1 MLQYNAIIRIIT
13 PIIIQTGQQYDL
25 WDLMPNPKNPKEI
38 WIINPS
44 LAYASLSQ
52 EMQKKFDLLIDELS
66 KLKGDAVKQK
76 MTALRDMLHGAVIS
90 NPSVIMQKAQGLD
103 NFKEELTRNPN
114 AEIRK
119 IYKES
124 LTNRPYIP
132 GSSIKGM
139 IRTAVL
145 EAIRKNKQLI
155 PNIDRDHDV
164 RRGKVSIKAVH
175 SFEDRI
181 LLGANRRKVYD
192 DPFKFLHVSDFIIEK
207 TDTIFGTVR
216 VTSARGKIPTYTE
229 MTGCELLNNQE
240 YLAKG
245 TITIYDDELKKYL
258 ATLNQYDKSALH
270 ILPQVFRAE
279 FILGALKNFYE
290 PLLNNKKHPVD
301 SEIKNLM
308 QNKNKSN
315 TAVPIRL
322 GRFSQVESKTFKVE
336 RTWERGDSRRMN
348 FEGGKTRAYV
358 KGTIGAGWGLMT
370 LTKA

>member
-1 MLQYNAIIRIIT
+1 
-13 PIIIQTGQQYDL
+13 
-25 WDLMPNPKNPKEI
+25 
-38 WIINPS
+38 
-44 LAYASLSQ
+44 
-52 EMQKKFDLLIDELS
+52 
-66 KLKGDAVKQK
+66 
-76 MTALRDMLHGAVIS
+76 
-90 NPSVIMQKAQGLD
+90 
-103 NFKEELTRNPN
+103 
-114 AEIRK
+114 
-119 IYKES
+119 
-124 LTNRPYIP
+124 
-132 GSSIKGM
+132 
-139 IRTAVL
+139 
-145 EAIRKNKQLI
+145 
-155 PNIDRDHDV
+155 
-164 RRGKVSIKAVH
+164 
-175 SFEDRI
+175 
-181 LLGANRRKVYD
+181 
-192 DPFKFLHVSDFIIEK
+192 
-207 TDTIFGTVR
+207 
-216 VTSARGKIPTYTE
+216 